1 MMIRALFVALA
12 LAAGAPP
19 GALPAAA
26 ETAPGLKPDLPALQ
40 QPLIDRLFQQL
51 KTAKDE
57 PEARSLQAQIERL
70 WSRSGSD
77 TADLLLQRVDAAIK
91 LGQQDTALDLLD
103 SLLALQPGWAEAWN
117 RRATL
122 NFLRKDYDASMR
134 DIARVLSLEPRHY
147 AAWSGLGIIL
157 MQVNEKKQALE
168 AFEKALA
175 IDPKLESARNAA
187 DRLKKELDGSD
198 I

>member
-12 LAAGAPP
+12 LAAGALP

-157 MQVNEKKQALE
+157 MQVNEKKQALA

>member
-12 LAAGAPP
+12 LAAGALP

-26 ETAPGLKPDLPALQ
+26 ETAPGLKPGLPALQ

>member
-12 LAAGAPP
+12 LAAGALP

-26 ETAPGLKPDLPALQ
+26 ETAPGLKPGLPALQ

-157 MQVNEKKQALE
+157 MQVNEKKQALA

>member
-12 LAAGAPP
+12 LAAGALP
-19 GALPAAA
+19 GAPPAAA
-26 ETAPGLKPDLPALQ
+26 ETAPGLPQ

-77 TADLLLQRVDAAIK
+77 TADLLLQRVDVAIK

-134 DIARVLSLEPRHY
+134 DIARVLALEPRHY

-157 MQVNEKKQALE
+157 MQVNEKKQALA